1 MIKRDCE
8 IAVDVGCAEG
18 YYTVGLARVFKDKE
32 TKVLA
37 YDINKKAYLYKRG
50 RDGHGG
56 ESAWEEVR
64 VVESSVTLFGQSVGI
79 YGNYAIVGGTGDT
92 SDQGIV
98 NIYQNLR

>member
-37 YDINKKAYLYKRG
+37 YDINKKA
-50 RDGHGG
+50 
-56 ESAWEEVR
+56 
-64 VVESSVTLFGQSVGI
+64 
-79 YGNYAIVGGTGDT
+79 
-92 SDQGIV
+92 
-98 NIYQNLR
+98 NLEIMKCS